1 LVDAVV
7 PFTDAVDAMTDPSVK
22 VVFRNDGT

>member
-1 LVDAVV
+1 V
-7 PFTDAVDAMTDPSVK
+7 PVTDAVDAMTDPSVK

>member
-1 LVDAVV
+1 V